1 MWREQ
6 WTLALRHLS
15 GVIVRSDGGDGGA
28 GGSRVVV
35 ALLGL
40 RGKRRGWKGLLI
52 SVLIV
57 VGRVYGDG
65 ALLIGVVIGHLLMH
79 GELW

>member
-1 MWREQ
+1 MWRQQ
-6 WTLALRHLS
+6 WTLALRHL
-15 GVIVRSDGGDGGA
+15 GRIIGRGDGGA
-28 GGSRVVV
+28 GGSGVVV

-40 RGKRRGWKGLLI
+40 RGERRGRQRLLI
-52 SVLIV
+52 RMLII

-79 GELW
+79 GQLR